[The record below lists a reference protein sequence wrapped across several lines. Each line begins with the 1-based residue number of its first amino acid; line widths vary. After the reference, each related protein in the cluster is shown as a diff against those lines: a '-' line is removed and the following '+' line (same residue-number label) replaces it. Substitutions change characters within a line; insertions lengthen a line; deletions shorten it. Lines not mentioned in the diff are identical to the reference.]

1 MTLPAVSAVEPG
13 QVAPDFST
21 SNQHG
26 ETVSLASLRGTPV
39 LLVFYPFAFTG
50 ICSGELVELQANL
63 DALRGGGARVLAV
76 STDTVFA
83 LRVFGEQQHLEFEL
97 LTDHWPHG
105 AIASAY
111 GVFDAE
117 VGCAV
122 RGSFLIDADGVVAWR
137 TVNKIGEGRDIAE
150 HLLALQ
156 EWSSGGR
163 KGTRTPDPLGVNQ
176 VL

>member
-1 MTLPAVSAVEPG
+1 LSLPAVDPVEPG
-13 QVAPDFST
+13 QVAPDFSAR
-21 SNQHG
+21 NQHG
-26 ETVSLASLRGTPV
+26 ETVSLASLRGAPV

-50 ICSGELVELQANL
+50 TCTGELADLQANL
-63 DALRGGGARVLAV
+63 PALQSSGARVLAV
-76 STDTVFA
+76 STDTMFS
-83 LRVFGEQQHLEFEL
+83 LRVFAEQQQLGFDL
-97 LTDHWPHG
+97 VSDHWPHG

-111 GVFDAE
+111 GVFDDE

-122 RGSFLIDADGVVAWR
+122 RGSFLIDDDGVVAWR
-137 TVNKIGEGRDIAE
+137 TVNGIGEGRDIAE
-150 HLLALQ
+150 HLVALQ